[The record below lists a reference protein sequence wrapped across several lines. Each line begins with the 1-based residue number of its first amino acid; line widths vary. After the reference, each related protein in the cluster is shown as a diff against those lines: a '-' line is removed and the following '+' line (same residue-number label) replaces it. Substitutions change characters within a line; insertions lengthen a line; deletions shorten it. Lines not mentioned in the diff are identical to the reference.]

1 MTHPPCYMVIDMKCF
16 YASVECA
23 ERHLNPFETC
33 LVVADVTRGK
43 NALCLAIS
51 PKMKALGVKNRCRLS
66 EIPSNIRYEIA
77 PPRMQLYID
86 YAADIYGIYLDYFS
100 PDDIHVYS
108 IDESFIDATRYLEAY
123 KMTPKQLAGKLMNEI
138 ADRLCIPSTSGI
150 GTNLY
155 LAKIAL
161 DITAKHS
168 PDHMGYLDEKLYCE
182 TLWDHEP
189 LSDFWQVA
197 GGTCR
202 RLERYG
208 IRTMRG
214 IAECPPDR
222 LYELFGKNAELLID
236 HAWGRES
243 CLMSDIKNYRA
254 KTHSVSFSQILP
266 RNYSFDEAR
275 IVLQEMILNGS
286 HELMKRKV
294 ITRKIWIGINY
305 AYSTVSSS
313 KGSARM
319 ISASNANSLLQEV
332 ALPLF
337 DRIADKSVPIRRLAI
352 AFEDVVDESCEGY
365 DFFTDWNAV
374 AREKERERAVMELAE
389 KYGRNAVV
397 RGTSYLGCATQRERN
412 EMIGGHR
419 AGYDDA
425 RRESKA
431 VCPVRRNEGAAG
443 GAQRPRGEAFPR

>member
-1 MTHPPCYMVIDMKCF
+1 MTQHSPCYLAIDMKCF

-23 ERHLNPFETC
+23 ERQLNPFETC

-66 EIPSNIRYEIA
+66 EIPGNIRYEIA

-86 YAADIYGIYLDYFS
+86 YAADIYFIYLDYFS

-108 IDESFIDATRYLEAY
+108 IDESFIDATRYLDAY
-123 KMTPKQLAGKLMNEI
+123 KTTPKQLAGRLMNEI
-138 ADRLCIPSTSGI
+138 SDRLHIPSTAGI

-161 DITAKHS
+161 DVTAKHA
-168 PDHMGYLDEKLYCE
+168 PDHMGYLDEALYRE

-197 GGTCR
+197 AGTCR
-202 RLERYG
+202 RLDRYG
-208 IRTMRG
+208 IHTMRG
-214 IAECPPDR
+214 IAECPQDC
-222 LYELFGKNAELLID
+222 LYRLFGKNAELLID
-236 HAWGRES
+236 HAWGREP
-243 CLMSDIKNYRA
+243 CLMSDIKSYRA
-254 KTHSVSFSQILP
+254 RTHSVSSSQILP
-266 RNYSFDEAR
+266 RNYSADEAR
-275 IVLQEMILNGS
+275 IVLQEMILSGS

-294 ITRKIWIGINY
+294 ITRKLWLGIGY
-305 AYSTVSSS
+305 AYGTVPSS
-313 KGSARM
+313 KGSARL
-319 ISASNANSLLQEV
+319 ISATNANSLLLEA

-337 DRIADKSVPIRRLAI
+337 DRIADREVPIRRLAL

-374 AREKERERAVMELAE
+374 AREKDRERAVMELAE
-389 KYGRNAVV
+389 KYGKNAVV
-397 RGTSYLGCATQRERN
+397 RGTSYLDCATQRERN

-425 RRESKA
+425 RRESEA
-431 VCPVRRNEGAAG
+431 VRPV
-443 GAQRPRGEAFPR
+443 